1 MIEALIVAAGYVA
14 YLSSSPALEAAGRP
28 LIFALLLLA
37 ALIAIVGKKL
47 RPIKPSASELL
58 LYAIGIVSS
67 AVALIRSVDYSI
79 YYSMY
84 FLTAIICISVIVRTV
99 SLERLLDLAALS
111 ILLCVLTT
119 LLFDWRDLLV
129 CLSISI
135 GKSGLH
141 RFTPFGSHPLLVGYI
156 FGSGSILLVR
166 RAYLARRRWE
176 RYAMAC
182 GAVLAWTMVLGASAR
197 SAVAGLVAAAL
208 FAYIAEFRFFKNS
221 SMGRAGMVAIVI
233 GAMIVIYFAATS
245 SYLQQMLEVNS
256 ETRGIGSGVTG
267 RTDLWEKGLMSL
279 TSDPTLVAFGG
290 GLRSSEYSVI
300 GFLTENSYIT
310 ILLDS
315 GALLGSALILFLI
328 LAPFSALRQSRAS
341 MDASSHVLVLLPS
354 FFVFLLVQCFFV
366 RYLVGLGNPT
376 ALYTLF
382 LFTSVSMHPA
392 FQRSLGTNAPGARAP
407 AGAATKAVVSP
418 SIQASA
424 R

>member
-166 RAYLARRRWE
+166 RA
-176 RYAMAC
+176 
-182 GAVLAWTMVLGASAR
+182 
-197 SAVAGLVAAAL
+197 
-208 FAYIAEFRFFKNS
+208 
-221 SMGRAGMVAIVI
+221 
-233 GAMIVIYFAATS
+233 
-245 SYLQQMLEVNS
+245 
-256 ETRGIGSGVTG
+256 
-267 RTDLWEKGLMSL
+267 
-279 TSDPTLVAFGG
+279 
-290 GLRSSEYSVI
+290 
-300 GFLTENSYIT
+300 
-310 ILLDS
+310 
-315 GALLGSALILFLI
+315 
-328 LAPFSALRQSRAS
+328 
-341 MDASSHVLVLLPS
+341 
-354 FFVFLLVQCFFV
+354 
-366 RYLVGLGNPT
+366 
-376 ALYTLF
+376 
-382 LFTSVSMHPA
+382 
-392 FQRSLGTNAPGARAP
+392 
-407 AGAATKAVVSP
+407 
-418 SIQASA
+418 
-424 R
+424 

>member
-1 MIEALIVAAGYVA
+1 M
-14 YLSSSPALEAAGRP
+14 
-28 LIFALLLLA
+28 
-37 ALIAIVGKKL
+37 
-47 RPIKPSASELL
+47 
-58 LYAIGIVSS
+58 
-67 AVALIRSVDYSI
+67 
-79 YYSMY
+79 
-84 FLTAIICISVIVRTV
+84 LT
-99 SLERLLDLAALS
+99 
-111 ILLCVLTT
+111 
-119 LLFDWRDLLV
+119 

-176 RYAMAC
+176 RYAMGC
-182 GAVLAWTMVLGASAR
+182 GAVLAWAMVLGASAR

-256 ETRGIGSGVTG
+256 ETRGLGSGVTG

-315 GALLGSALILFLI
+315 GALLGSALILFLM
-328 LAPFSALRQSRAS
+328 LAPFSALRQSRTS
-341 MDASSHVLVLLPS
+341 MDASSHALVLLPS

-382 LFTSVSMHPA
+382 FFTSVSMHPA
-392 FQRSLGTNAPGARAP
+392 FQRSLGRNAAAAQAP
-407 AGAATKAVVSP
+407 AAKTVVSP